1 MDLLKVIEDSFSIY
15 AGMTIQ
21 DRAIVDARDG
31 LKPSQRQ
38 CMYAQ
43 YIDKITYK
51 KPFKKSSKS
60 VAAALDHFYVHGD
73 SSCYALLTRLAKNF
87 TMRYPYEDFDGSYG
101 TITSGNSEAASRYT
115 EMRLGELGCKL
126 FENIEKDCIN
136 LWYDNYD
143 NTEQF
148 PSVVP
153 SLGYYGICNG
163 AMGIAT
169 GLSTSIPQY
178 NIKEVNEAMIKLLWN
193 PDIDFEEIYCAPDF
207 CTGATILNAD
217 QIKESHKNGFGKA
230 AIIRSTITY
239 NEKENCLYVT
249 EIPYGVYTGTICG
262 QIKEKIESGELI
274 GIKNLLDLSTKNA
287 NIKIVLEKNT
297 NVKQIVQKLYKLTSL
312 QNSYTINLVMLDKGR
327 FPKTFTWKEAL
338 NAHLDHE
345 KEVYTK
351 IHQYELKKI
360 AARLN
365 VIDGILIAIANI
377 DEVVSL
383 IRSSKDKK
391 EAKSKLIARFNFNN
405 EQAEAILKIT
415 LSKLANLEIQ
425 SFEKEKNN
433 LLIEKEHHLNI
444 LNNQT
449 ELYKEIESGLRE
461 IANKYSDERRTKL
474 INLDYKGEEENAEP
488 IEKKELLIYFTNLG
502 NVYTYESSTL
512 MRTKRGGKGS
522 KVKMSANEVVTK
534 VIRDDNFGSLLV
546 FSNLGKMYSL
556 NTDELPLNSKIN
568 LSQLFEFSP
577 NEKPTAM
584 ITLKKDDCSYLVF
597 VTKNGM
603 IKKTKIEEYKLRRG
617 KSLKAI
623 NLKDNDEVLTVIPM
637 NTENLG
643 LLSSSG
649 NFIRINTSEINPIGR
664 ATAGIKGIKL
674 NDNETVIDAKPIKD
688 TDKFLITV
696 TSCGLTK
703 KTSLD
708 EFNLSGR
715 ATRGKRISDTKDG
728 DTTVKF
734 LTIGSDCDIIYIEKK
749 RSIKISSSELR
760 TLSRSAIG
768 VKAITLAENERIVD
782 LAIEED

>member
-217 QIKESHKNGFGKA
+217 QVKESHKNGFGKA

-297 NVKQIVQKLYKLTSL
+297 NVKQVVQKLYKLTSL

-338 NAHLDHE
+338 NAHLGHE

-433 LLIEKEHHLNI
+433 LLAEKEHHLNV

-568 LSQLFEFSP
+568 LSQLFEFGP

-584 ITLKKDDCSYLVF
+584 ITLKKDDYSYLVF
-597 VTKNGM
+597 ITKNGM

-623 NLKDNDEVLTVIPM
+623 NLKDNDEVLTVVPM

-649 NFIRINTSEINPIGR
+649 NFIRIDTSEINSIGR

-696 TSCGLTK
+696 SSCGLTK

-708 EFNLSGR
+708 EFTLSGR
-715 ATRGKRISDTKDG
+715 ATKGKRISDTKDG
-728 DTTVKF
+728 DTIVKF

-782 LAIEED
+782 LAIGED

>member
-1 MDLLKVIEDSFSIY
+1 MNLLKVIEDSFSIY

-217 QIKESHKNGFGKA
+217 QVKESHKNGFGKA

-391 EAKSKLIARFNFNN
+391 EAKNKLIARFNFNN

-449 ELYKEIESGLRE
+449 ELFKEIESGLRE

-474 INLDYKGEEENAEP
+474 INLDYKGEEESAEP

-556 NTDELPLNSKIN
+556 NTDELPLNSKVN
-568 LSQLFEFSP
+568 LSQLFEFSS

-584 ITLKKDDCSYLVF
+584 ITLKKDDYSYLVF

-603 IKKTKIEEYKLRRG
+603 IKKAKIEEYKLRRG

-649 NFIRINTSEINPIGR
+649 NFIRIDTSEINPIGR

>member
-1 MDLLKVIEDSFSIY
+1 MKMEEIPRE
-15 AGMTIQ
+15 
-21 DRAIVDARDG
+21 
-31 LKPSQRQ
+31 
-38 CMYAQ
+38 
-43 YIDKITYK
+43 IDKK
-51 KPFKKSSKS
+51 LS
-60 VAAALDHFYVHGD
+60 VNNYLD

-217 QIKESHKNGFGKA
+217 QVKESHKNGFGKA

-297 NVKQIVQKLYKLTSL
+297 NVKQVVQKLYKLTSL

-377 DEVVSL
+377 DEVVFL

-433 LLIEKEHHLNI
+433 LLAEKEHHLNV

-568 LSQLFEFSP
+568 LSQLFEFGP

-584 ITLKKDDCSYLVF
+584 ITLKKDDYSYLVF
-597 VTKNGM
+597 ITKNGM

-623 NLKDNDEVLTVIPM
+623 NLKDNDEVLTVVPM

-649 NFIRINTSEINPIGR
+649 NFIRIDTSEINSIGR

-696 TSCGLTK
+696 SSCGFTK

-708 EFNLSGR
+708 EFTLSGR
-715 ATRGKRISDTKDG
+715 ATKGKRISDTKDG
-728 DTTVKF
+728 DTIVKF

-782 LAIEED
+782 LAIGED